1 MTHVQR
7 TSTGK
12 TTQSTAAGLK
22 PKVKPQSEAPP
33 EKAKLLA
40 ASWQPAKQKGTPPQA
55 TQPRTVTATELQ
67 ATPASLKALKNA
79 LTRGDAKTALS
90 LVQPHSAQSSEALK
104 KTYLQAYGRD
114 LEFDLRGFTVGMKG
128 LSGASLDKALRA
140 LHGPRLEETAQRIAT
155 LTASPKTSTPKGRKE
170 IYSLLAT
177 AGGEE
182 RQLLAE
188 TFKRQTGKD
197 LMQVLRPVFAQA
209 QKDVGPLTTPPAKT
223 VAVVVSS
230 GNWKSMLSGTADKPV
245 GGYHWREVEAYVK
258 EALDRGY
265 TPVFFTADGLPASP
279 DAASLFQNK
288 VMNHL
293 GLGVGANNNIDS
305 PQGKVILEGLSR
317 PRSLADFDAT
327 AFATLHIAGGH
338 GSHHDL
344 VGNPAVERAATAL
357 HERGQVVT
365 AVCHATP
372 ALGALV
378 RGGPA
383 TGFSPKLDAVTLRK
397 GWVLPE
403 FDPPYDAH
411 QGLRDLGATVSKLGA
426 AQAFVNVHHTE
437 TFVKDGVPVV
447 TGTGPEATDDAA
459 RIAFDWLAAN
469 GS

>member
-1 MTHVQR
+1 MTHIQR
-7 TSTGK
+7 PSTGK
-12 TTQSTAAGLK
+12 TTQSAAASAK
-22 PKVKPQSEAPP
+22 PKSKLPVEAP
-33 EKAKLLA
+33 ESQVKSSA
-40 ASWQPAKQKGTPPQA
+40 ASWQPAKKKESQQA
-55 TQPRTVTATELQ
+55 PAQPRTVTALEVSTS
-67 ATPASLKALKNA
+67 PASLKELKNA
-79 LTRGDAKTALS
+79 LTRGDAKAALK
-90 LVQPHSAQSSEALK
+90 LVQPQSAQSSAALK
-104 KTYLQAYGRD
+104 KAYVQTYGRD

-128 LSGASLDKALRA
+128 LKGTSLDTALRA

-155 LTASPKTSTPKGRKE
+155 LTVSPKTSTPAGRKE
-170 IYSLLAT
+170 IYALLAT

-188 TFKRQTGKD
+188 TFQRQTGKD

-209 QKDVGPLTTPPAKT
+209 QKDAGPLTTPPSKT

-230 GNWKSMLSGTADKPV
+230 GNWKSMLSGKADKPV

-293 GLGVGANNNIDS
+293 GLGVGADNNVDS

-317 PRSLADFDAT
+317 PRSLSDFDAS
-327 AFATLHIAGGH
+327 AFATMHIAGGH

-344 VGNPAVERAATAL
+344 VGNPAVERAATSL
-357 HERGQVVT
+357 HDKGQVVT

-372 ALGALV
+372 ALGDLV

-383 TGFSPKLDAVTLRK
+383 TGFSPKLDAVTLKK

-411 QGLRDLGATVSKLGA
+411 QGLRELGATVTKLGA
-426 AQAFVNVHHTE
+426 AQAFVNVNHTE
-437 TFVKDGVPVV
+437 TFVRNGVPVV

-459 RIAFDWLAAN
+459 RIAFDWLAAKAR
-469 GS
+469 